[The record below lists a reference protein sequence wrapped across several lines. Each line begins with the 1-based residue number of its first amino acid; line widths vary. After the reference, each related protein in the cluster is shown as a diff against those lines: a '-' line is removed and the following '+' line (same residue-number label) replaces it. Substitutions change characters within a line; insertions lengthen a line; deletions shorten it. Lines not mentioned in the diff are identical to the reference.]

1 VTDRRLLT
9 IADYEALSREILPRQ
24 LFDVLFGEFG
34 APGFEANTNNILAF
48 RSTRLRPRVMVGIEA
63 RKLSTTV
70 LGQRIELPVMI
81 APAGYHQRAHPL
93 GELATAR
100 AAKAA
105 GTVFTVSTA
114 STFSI
119 EEVADATD
127 GPLWFQLYV
136 FKDRVLDARLVER
149 AEAAGYKALMVTV
162 DHLGRS
168 RERELRY
175 DFSRHTEHRLVH
187 TIDPDRVLRNF
198 QGMGFEQ
205 VPGADNYKANFDET
219 FGWRDI
225 VWLRSKTSLP
235 IIIKGIQTQEDARL
249 CVEHGVDALV
259 VSNHGGHASP
269 DAKGTLETLQEVSAA
284 VGGRL
289 EIYLDGG
296 VRQGSDVLKAL
307 ALGARAVLIGR
318 PVFWG
323 LAVDGELGV
332 RNVLEVLRGELDSNM
347 TLCGVA
353 DVENVSSHLVT
364 TPSDWVLDKTEISAA
379 ATQK

>member
-9 IADYEALSREILPRQ
+9 IADYEVLSREILPRQ
-24 LFDVLFGEFG
+24 LFDVLFGQLD

-48 RSTRLRPRVMVGIEA
+48 GSTRLRPRVMAGILA

-70 LGQRIELPVMI
+70 LGQRIELPVML
-81 APAGYHQRAHPL
+81 APAGYHQRAHPH

-100 AAKAA
+100 AARAA

-114 STFSI
+114 STYSI
-119 EEVADATD
+119 EEVAAATD
-127 GPLWFQLYV
+127 GPLWFQLYM
-136 FKDRVLDARLVER
+136 FKDRDLDARLVER

-175 DFSRHTEHRLVH
+175 DFTRHSEHRLVH

-198 QGMGFEQ
+198 QGMGLEA
-205 VPGADNYKANFDET
+205 VPSADNYRANFDEA
-219 FGWRDI
+219 FAWHDI
-225 VWLRSKTSLP
+225 AWLRSKTSLP
-235 IIIKGIQTQEDARL
+235 IVIKGIQTEEDARL

-284 VGGRL
+284 VGGLL

-307 ALGARAVLIGR
+307 ALGAKAVLIGR
-318 PVFWG
+318 PIFWG
-323 LAVDGELGV
+323 LAVDGETGV
-332 RNVLEVLRGELDSNM
+332 RNVLEIFRSELDSNM
-347 TLCGVA
+347 KLCGVA
-353 DVENVSSHLVT
+353 DVDNVNRRLVA
-364 TPSDWVLDKTEISAA
+364 TPLDWGRDDAQVPVAA
-379 ATQK
+379 RQR